1 MFLKYLSEQEQQL
14 FLELCNLVIKADLK
28 IEKEELDLIN
38 EYRFEM
44 GLFEEDYQIKG
55 IKYEEIVKGLKEKS
69 NFSNI
74 KKIMFEL
81 IALVK
86 VDKKEDDREIELL
99 EKLKNDFNLDS
110 DMIKSISSVLDELK
124 NVYKKVFDI
133 VG

>member
-1 MFLKYLSEQEQQL
+1 MFLKYLSEREQQL
-14 FLELCNLVIKADLK
+14 FLELCNLVMKSDLK
-28 IEKEELDLIN
+28 IEKEEMDLIS

-44 GLFEEDYQIKG
+44 GLYEEDYQIRG
-55 IKYEEIVKGLKEKS
+55 ISYEEVVNELKEKS
-69 NFSNI
+69 NLSNI

-86 VDKKEDDREIELL
+86 VDNYEDDREIELI
-99 EKLKNDFNLDS
+99 EKIKNDFKLDS
-110 DMIKSISSVLDELK
+110 DMIKSISNVLDELK